1 MANVKREGMDD
12 LVLTLQKADIFEDDT
27 QKEMLNVGA
36 DILIDN
42 ISDEM
47 IRSHFTIG
55 HLTSKLT
62 KTKIKKNK
70 YGEPQMSVTV
80 KGKNLNGIRNATV
93 LFVLNYGRN
102 KKYGEI
108 VGDYF
113 WTKGVRKSEKEI
125 QKRLEEITKE
135 KLKERGLI

>member
-1 MANVKREGMDD
+1 MANVKIEGMDE
-12 LVLTLQKADIFEDDT
+12 LILTLQKADIFDEDT
-27 QKEMLNVGA
+27 QKEMLNAGA
-36 DILIDN
+36 DIIISN

-55 HLTSKLT
+55 HLTNKLT

-70 YGEPQMSVTV
+70 YGEPQMTVTV
-80 KGKNLNGIRNATV
+80 KGKNLTGARNATI
-93 LFVLNYGRN
+93 LFVLNYGRS

-108 VGDYF
+108 IGDYF
-113 WTKGVRKSEKEI
+113 WTKGTKKSEKEI
-125 QKRLEEITKE
+125 QNRLEEIAKE

>member
-1 MANVKREGMDD
+1 MANVKIDGMDQ
-12 LVLTLQKADIFEDDT
+12 LVRMMQQANILDDAT
-27 QKEMLNVGA
+27 QKEMLNAGA

-47 IRSHFTIG
+47 VRSHFTIG
-55 HLTSKLT
+55 HLTNKLT
-62 KTKIKKNK
+62 KTKIKRNK
-70 YGEPQMSVTV
+70 YYEPQINVTV
-80 KGKNLNGIRNATV
+80 KGKNLNGVRNAAV
-93 LFVLNYGRN
+93 LFVLNYGRG

-113 WTKGVRKSEKEI
+113 WTKGLRKSEKEI
-125 QKRLEEITKE
+125 QKRLEEIATE

>member
-1 MANVKREGMDD
+1 
-12 LVLTLQKADIFEDDT
+12 
-27 QKEMLNVGA
+27 MLNEGA
-36 DILIDN
+36 NIIMSN

-93 LFVLNYGRN
+93 LFVLNYGRS